1 MINNA
6 VDNNKNKPEIS
17 LSDYL
22 NYITSTHNLYDRYRN
37 DWRLCINSYHGGPEY
52 KDAHYLRAYQVDFN
66 TPSEMVNTYER
77 ADDGS
82 YVAKFKAKVTQG
94 ATSQEVSRG
103 QDKLSGSF
111 YEEKLDSVPWYN
123 YVKLITS
130 EYNSIL
136 FRNPPQRYLGDQP
149 EMDSFVEDVDGAGNS
164 LGEFMSQ
171 VDVLTTVYGVLHI
184 GCYKPIGS
192 DVPKFKI
199 HTPEDVTNWSY
210 RYNPDG
216 TLALESMVI
225 RVEASDYHSVFR
237 VLTDDYIDTI
247 FIGNEDNEDGDY
259 VPPVDS
265 PDLENLE
272 DGTYRIR
279 QENELGYIPVVT
291 VYQNVPVYNNVGSTI
306 IMDVAQ
312 IQRSVYGDNAEI
324 YSAITYS
331 THPTLVIDENTD
343 QLNDGQVNAEP
354 GGICRVQGGLTG
366 DNQNYVFEFVSP
378 SLDNIREIRELID
391 SKLNKLT
398 QIAMLRSEDLIKAS
412 NSGEQIEIYDDKLAA
427 LIRKKATNLENTE
440 AKLFNIYFDWTNQQ
454 RPDDFRI
461 SYSRQYNKRALE
473 TELKEIDTLMGVVN
487 KYDELFRG
495 SQEVPEYATE
505 AEAIAEANRLGG
517 TGAHSHEGE
526 DGSTI
531 YMPFATHDEYEA
543 ATGNMVAEP
552 EFKTNMRNKIRT
564 RLEELMSSTSTN
576 QGL

>member
-1 MINNA
+1 M
-6 VDNNKNKPEIS
+6 
-17 LSDYL
+17 SDYL
-22 NYITSTHNLYDRYRN
+22 NYITSTHNLYDRYRS

-94 ATSQEVSRG
+94 STYNETVRG

-164 LGEFMSQ
+164 LSEFFSQ

-225 RVEASDYHSVFR
+225 RVEASAYHSVYR
-237 VLTDDYIDTI
+237 VLTDEYIDTI

-259 VPPVDS
+259 QPPVDS
-265 PDLENLE
+265 PDLEQLE

-279 QENELGYIPVVT
+279 QENELGYIPIVT

-473 TELKEIDTLMGVVN
+473 TELKEIDTLMSVVN

-495 SQEVPEYATE
+495 GDDVPEYATE

-543 ATGNMVAEP
+543 AVGAMVAEP